1 MFATPSFTNS
11 RICNDRNESL
21 EEDKVKAICNCHE
34 AQPHC
39 SSCRKYCK
47 GNLVKADLCIKVR
60 EGERKNDM
68 CMTEKAHNDDGL
80 WH

>member
-1 MFATPSFTNS
+1 MIEMSLWRRTKLKRFATVMKPNHTAS
-11 RICNDRNESL
+11 C
-21 EEDKVKAICNCHE
+21 
-34 AQPHC
+34 
-39 SSCRKYCK
+39 CRKYCK

-80 WH
+80 CR

>member
-1 MFATPSFTNS
+1 MIEMSLCRRTKLKRFATVLKPNHT
-11 RICNDRNESL
+11 
-21 EEDKVKAICNCHE
+21 VV
-34 AQPHC
+34 

-80 WH
+80 CR